1 MQDKRNLRGI
11 IGSPY
16 VFRALSIYLLSGSV
30 LAETTSFSFSDGMSW
45 LIDVLG
51 YSILDALASF
61 KEIFVIIILY
71 IIFKRLKR

>member
-1 MQDKRNLRGI
+1 MR
-11 IGSPY
+11 
-16 VFRALSIYLLSGSV
+16 
-30 LAETTSFSFSDGMSW
+30 W